1 MIRIGSALVAGFLPA
16 LSLYLAGSA
25 QPATR
30 TVLFALQRSER
41 LHTFDAETLEHLGH
55 FVTGP
60 LGDSLGVRPD
70 GRRLFLLQPS
80 RDVPNSCCSL
90 RTIDLATRE
99 MCHMGEFAAGGITV
113 AGGLV
118 TAGQAVYDAQTLAP
132 IPVPPRRFYAYL
144 AIPSANG
151 RYTASIDRRPGPVIV
166 FTDTTSRTTRELPIP
181 EDARAGGWIGGRYVL
196 AAASEGKARIWA
208 ISPSDTSLPEP
219 RAVTWPDAH
228 SRLGSSFVLG
238 SDLVTY
244 TRVGGHRMVDLREDR
259 KSMPGGA
266 IVIPSAGGAARRIAR
281 DIHFTEL
288 IPGLDGQSLYGLEAG
303 PLHGTDPV
311 PVRLVKLDERTGAV
325 TTTLVLNN
333 PKLFP
338 SASFDVWSLAIANV
352 PADLVPKGEAQIVAC
367 RTR

>member
-1 MIRIGSALVAGFLPA
+1 
-16 LSLYLAGSA
+16 
-25 QPATR
+25 
-30 TVLFALQRSER
+30 VLFALQRSER
-41 LHTFDAETLEHLGH
+41 LHAFDAETLKHLGH

-90 RTIDLATRE
+90 RTIDLTTRE

-118 TAGQAVYDAQTLAP
+118 TAGQTVYDAQTLAP
-132 IPVPPRRFYAYL
+132 IPVPPRRFYAHL
-144 AIPSANG
+144 AIPSPDG

-181 EDARAGGWIGGRYVL
+181 EDARAGGWIGDRYILV
-196 AAASEGKARIWA
+196 AAGEGKARVWA
-208 ISPSDTSLPEP
+208 ISPTDTSLPAP
-219 RAVTWPDAH
+219 RAVTWPDAD
-228 SRLGSSFVLG
+228 SRLGLSFVLG

-244 TRVGGHRMVDLREDR
+244 TRVGGHIMVDLREGR
-259 KSMPGGA
+259 KDLPGGA
-266 IVIPSAGGAARRIAR
+266 IVIPSAGGVARRIAR
-281 DIHFTEL
+281 DIYFAAL
-288 IPGLDGQSLYGLEAG
+288 IPGLDGQSLYGMEAG
-303 PLHGTDPV
+303 PLHATGPV
-311 PVRLVKLDERTGAV
+311 PVRLVRLDGKTGAV
-325 TTTLVLNN
+325 MTTLLLND

-352 PADLVPKGEAQIVAC
+352 PVDLIPKGETQPVAC
-367 RTR
+367 RR